1 MALFGRKKDKGI
13 KIFAPVA
20 GRLRN
25 MEDVPDQVFAKKV
38 LGDGF
43 AVEPSNGNIAAPVA
57 GEIALLAET
66 LHAFAIRSDEGLE
79 ILVHIGIDT
88 VKLKGEGFS
97 SSRSAGDRVDV
108 GDVVVTV
115 DLDVV
120 TPQVPSMMTP
130 VIITNGSEF
139 TVSAADLQADG
150 GPVMVASKVN
160 KK

>member
-13 KIFAPVA
+13 KVFAPVA
-20 GRLRN
+20 GRLRK
-25 MEDVPDQVFAKKV
+25 MEDVPDPVFAKKV

-43 AVEPSNGNIAAPVA
+43 AVEPLNGNIAAPVA

-79 ILVHIGIDT
+79 VLVHIGIDT
-88 VKLKGEGFS
+88 VKLKGQGFS
-97 SSRSAGDRVDV
+97 STMSTGDTVAA

-115 DLDVV
+115 DLDIV

-130 VIITNGSEF
+130 VIITNGGEF
-139 TVSAADLQADG
+139 NVTEADLNADG
-150 GPVMVASKVN
+150 GPVLTATKIA

>member
-13 KIFAPVA
+13 KVFAPVA
-20 GRLRN
+20 GRLRK

-43 AVEPSNGNIAAPVA
+43 AVEPLNGNIAAPVA

-66 LHAFAIRSDEGLE
+66 LHAFAIRSTEGLE
-79 ILVHIGIDT
+79 VLVHIGIDT
-88 VKLKGEGFS
+88 VKLKGQGFS
-97 SSRSAGDRVDV
+97 STMSTGDTVAA

-115 DLDVV
+115 DLDIV

-130 VIITNGSEF
+130 VIITNGAEF
-139 TVSAADLQADG
+139 NVTEADLGADG
-150 GPVMVASKVN
+150 GPVLTAT
-160 KK
+160 KKAKK